1 MYTTTDAAL
10 TAQLELS
17 PQPQQALAR
26 YNPPLARKM
35 RLGAHAIYF
44 TTGTVL
50 RSRQELAG
58 CTPTLVRAAS
68 TAVAG
73 EMRTTT
79 DHDTASNGAMDS
91 ASDALAAYM
100 AEAGATCSATGAGAA
115 RPSQYPHFAKR
126 GT

>member
-35 RLGAHAIYF
+35 RLGAHAV
-44 TTGTVL
+44 TAG
-50 RSRQELAG
+50 AG

-68 TAVAG
+68 TAEAG

-79 DHDTASNGAMDS
+79 DHDTASTGAMDS
-91 ASDALAAYM
+91 ASGALAAYM